1 MRVLVVDD
9 EPLAR
14 RGIIARLAR
23 EEDMTVVG
31 EAADGASAVS
41 AMKELKPDLV
51 FIDIAMPALDG
62 LSAVAMLPPERRP
75 IVIFVSAFDQFAIQ
89 AFQVRALDYLLKPID
104 DDRFA
109 ESVARAKE
117 TWLVHADRRAT
128 PAQPSRLTVR
138 IGTREEVV
146 NMADVDW
153 IEADGDYATL
163 HLGPRKLLL
172 REALHKL
179 ASRLDPDQFV
189 RIHRSAIVRVSRV
202 AQVQA
207 LTNRDAMIRLTD
219 GTALRVSRTYTQALR
234 QALFQ
239 SGSS

>member
-23 EEDMTVVG
+23 EEDMTVIG

-41 AMKELKPDLV
+41 AMKELEPDLV

-75 IVIFVSAFDQFAIQ
+75 IVIFVSAFDHFAIQ
-89 AFQVRALDYLLKPID
+89 AFRVRALDYLLKPID
-104 DDRFA
+104 GDRFA

-117 TWLVHADRRAT
+117 AWLARSHMRAK
-128 PAQPSRLTVR
+128 PAQPSRFAVR
-138 IGTREEVV
+138 VGAREEVV

-163 HLGPRKLLL
+163 HLGPRTLLL
-172 REALHKL
+172 REPLHKL

-189 RIHRSAIVRVSRV
+189 RIHRSTIVRVSRV

-207 LTNRDAMIRLTD
+207 LTNRDGMIRLTD

-239 SGSS
+239 FGAS

>member
-41 AMKELKPDLV
+41 AMNELKPDLV

-62 LSAVAMLPPERRP
+62 LSAVAMLPWEHRP

-104 DDRFA
+104 DDRFS

-117 TWLVHADRRAT
+117 AWLARPHRSTT
-128 PAQPSRLTVR
+128 PSQPSRFTVR
-138 IGTREEVV
+138 VGAREEVV
-146 NMADVDW
+146 DIAHVDW

-163 HLGPRKLLL
+163 HLGPRTLLL
-172 REALHKL
+172 REPLHKL

-189 RIHRSAIVRVSRV
+189 RIHRSTIVRVSRV
-202 AQVQA
+202 AQIQA

-239 SGSS
+239 FGAS

>member
-41 AMKELKPDLV
+41 AMNELKPDLV

-62 LSAVAMLPPERRP
+62 LSAVAMLPWEHRP

-104 DDRFA
+104 GDRFA

-117 TWLVHADRRAT
+117 AWLARSQLRAK
-128 PAQPSRLTVR
+128 PAQPLRFAVR
-138 IGTREEVV
+138 IGAREEVV
-146 NMADVDW
+146 NMTDVDW

-163 HLGPRKLLL
+163 HLGSRKVLL
-172 REALHKL
+172 REPLHKL
-179 ASRLDPDQFV
+179 ASRLDPGQFV
-189 RIHRSAIVRVSRV
+189 RIHRSTIVRVSRV

-207 LTNRDAMIRLTD
+207 LTNRDGMIRLTD

-239 SGSS
+239 YGAT

>member
-23 EEDMTVVG
+23 EEDMTVVC

-41 AMKELKPDLV
+41 AMSELKPDLV

-62 LSAVAMLPPERRP
+62 LSAVAMLPREHRP
-75 IVIFVSAFDQFAIQ
+75 IVIFVSAFDHFAIQ

-117 TWLVHADRRAT
+117 AWHVHSHRRAA

-138 IGTREEVV
+138 VGTREEVV

-163 HLGPRKLLL
+163 HLGPKTLLL
-172 REALHKL
+172 REPLRKL

-189 RIHRSAIVRVSRV
+189 RIHRSTIVRVSRV

-207 LTNRDAMIRLTD
+207 LTNRDAMIRLAD
-219 GTALRVSRTYTQALR
+219 GTALRVSRTYTQTLR

-239 SGSS
+239 FGAS

>member
-23 EEDMTVVG
+23 EQDMAVVG

-41 AMKELKPDLV
+41 AMNELKPDLV

-62 LSAVAMLPPERRP
+62 LSAVAMLPWEHRP

-117 TWLVHADRRAT
+117 AWLARSPMRTT
-128 PAQPSRLTVR
+128 PAPPSRLTVR
-138 IGTREEVV
+138 VGTREEVV
-146 NMADVDW
+146 DMDDVDW

-163 HLGPRKLLL
+163 HLGPRQFLL

-179 ASRLDPDQFV
+179 ASRLDPGQFV
-189 RIHRSAIVRVSRV
+189 RIHRSTIVRVSRV
-202 AQVQA
+202 AQIQA

-239 SGSS
+239 SGVS